1 MKNFIKITGYILIFL
16 SATTNSHAAGDNLL
30 SVDKTIL
37 VQLVIVIVA
46 LYALNVLIFKPLL
59 GLLDRRE
66 KLTRGTLGE
75 AKNLTGKAEKLIEDY
90 NRQIDDARTMA
101 NKQRTEIRKEAQQ
114 AAAKMISEARQESQI
129 LLANYK
135 KDLDAQA
142 KSVKEKI
149 KPEIENLAGNI
160 ASKILGTEV

>member
-75 AKNLTGKAEKLIEDY
+75 AKNLTEKAEKLIEDY